1 VPVLTMMLAEAASRV
16 SEGPLAEFRMSE
28 KDRYELKIAGLLHDC
43 GKITTPVHVVDK
55 ATKLQTL
62 FDRLDLLETRFELL
76 LRDAEIAR
84 LKGELDESGYRKEVG
99 LIEADRALVRKS
111 NSGGEF
117 MDDAQ
122 VAAIQALAT
131 RQIRRADGSVQ
142 PFLSPDEVENL
153 CIRRGTLTA
162 AEREIINHH
171 IVMTIR
177 MLEALPWPAHLT
189 QVPEYAGGPHERMDG
204 KGYPRGLTREQMS
217 VQARAMGIADVFEAL
232 TAKDRP
238 YKKGMGLM
246 QSLTILGRMKLDNH
260 VDPDL
265 FEVFL
270 RERVYKE
277 YAERYLDAHQ
287 LDSVDWSKVPGVS
300 PELAAELSRDG

>member
-1 VPVLTMMLAEAASRV
+1 
-16 SEGPLAEFRMSE
+16 
-28 KDRYELKIAGLLHDC
+28 
-43 GKITTPVHVVDK
+43 
-55 ATKLQTL
+55 L
-62 FDRLDLLETRFELL
+62 FDRIELLEARFELL
-76 LRDAEIAR
+76 LRDAELAR
-84 LKGELDESGYRKEVG
+84 LKGAIEQDDYERQVAS
-99 LIEADRALVRKS
+99 IEADRALVRRS
-111 NSGGEF
+111 NTGGEF
-117 MDDAQ
+117 MDDSA
-122 VAAIQALAT
+122 VAAIHELAK
-131 RQIRRADGSVQ
+131 REIHYSDGSVR
-142 PFLSPDEVENL
+142 PFLSADEVENL
-153 CIRRGTLTA
+153 TIRRGTLTA

-177 MLEALPWPAHLT
+177 MLEALPWPSHLT
-189 QVPEYAGGPHERMDG
+189 QVPEFAGGHHERMDG

-246 QSLTILGRMKLDNH
+246 QSLTILGRMRVENH

-270 RERVYKE
+270 RERVFRE

-287 LDSVDWSKVPGVS
+287 LDDIDWSKVPGVS
-300 PELAAELSRDG
+300 PELAAELSRDS

>member
-1 VPVLTMMLAEAASRV
+1 
-16 SEGPLAEFRMSE
+16 
-28 KDRYELKIAGLLHDC
+28 
-43 GKITTPVHVVDK
+43 
-55 ATKLQTL
+55 
-62 FDRLDLLETRFELL
+62 
-76 LRDAEIAR
+76 
-84 LKGELDESGYRKEVG
+84 
-99 LIEADRALVRKS
+99 
-111 NSGGEF
+111 

-177 MLEALPWPAHLT
+177 MLEALPWPSHLT
-189 QVPEYAGGPHERMDG
+189 QVPEYAGGHHERMDG

-277 YAERYLDAHQ
+277 YAERYLDPHQ
-287 LDSVDWSKVPGVS
+287 LDEVDWSKVPGVS

>member
-1 VPVLTMMLAEAASRV
+1 
-16 SEGPLAEFRMSE
+16 
-28 KDRYELKIAGLLHDC
+28 
-43 GKITTPVHVVDK
+43 VHVVDK

-62 FDRLDLLETRFELL
+62 FDRLELLETRFELL
-76 LRDAEIAR
+76 LREAEIAR
-84 LKGELDESGYRKEVG
+84 LKGELDEAAYRKEVG
-99 LIEADRALVRKS
+99 LIQADRALVRKS
-111 NSGGEF
+111 NTGGEF

-122 VAAIQALAT
+122 VAAIHALAK
-131 RQIRRADGSVQ
+131 RELRLSDGSVQ

-189 QVPEYAGGPHERMDG
+189 QVPEYAGGHHERMDG

-217 VQARAMGIADVFEAL
+217 VQARVMGIADIFEAL

-238 YKKGMGLM
+238 YKKGMTLT
-246 QSLTILGRMKLDNH
+246 QSLGILGRMKLDNH

-277 YAERYLDAHQ
+277 YAERFLDAHQ
-287 LDSVDWSKVPGVS
+287 IDEVDWSKIPGVS
-300 PELAAELSRDG
+300 PELAAQLAAMDKG